1 MGLTLLLCWMTAIVL
16 VAQDSLL
23 IRQTDSIT
31 YRQYLDGDYRALIET
46 SRSARDQ
53 GVTFYYLDYRTAIAY
68 DALKNHAAAATF
80 YERALAVTPD
90 DALLQESLYYAL
102 LLSGQQEKAHILAA
116 SFAPHTQAVTGYHT
130 KAVDR
135 ISLAGGYLMN
145 ENDRSIAAGSSF
157 DSLNQYGDMA
167 FTSLG
172 IDFNLSLRSRLKLG
186 YQFYNTRFER
196 SAGGGLLREEQLAQH
211 QLVAALEFFT
221 PGSITWGFAGGYYNI
236 EQNNGSSATLPG
248 NGWGGPGP
256 GGSAAAFTSAPL
268 RSHNYSVTAFLAR
281 RFRYTLPEIAFSWSD
296 FGWISQYQAKGSL
309 TYYPLGNLNFYGT
322 TAAALIHTPG
332 GWTTHQYLFSQQLGF
347 RLFGQLWT
355 DTGASIGNHLNYI
368 SDRSFTVYDTYDP
381 VMATASV
388 TLSWYARQ
396 MRWSAGYGWQQKE
409 GYAWTTTDYETYRY
423 NNHLINIA
431 WSWNF

>member
-1 MGLTLLLCWMTAIVL
+1 MHRLAITLLLCGMATAML
-16 VAQDSLL
+16 AAQDSLL

-46 SRSARDQ
+46 SRDARDR
-53 GVTFYYLDYRTAIAY
+53 GVSFYYLDYRTAIAY

-80 YERALAVTPD
+80 YERALAVTPN

-102 LLSGQQEKAHILAA
+102 LLSGQKEKAHILAA

-135 ISLAGGYLMN
+135 ISLAGGYMMN
-145 ENDRSIAAGSSF
+145 ENERSIAADSGY

-167 FTSLG
+167 FTTLG
-172 IDFNLSLRSRLKLG
+172 IDFNLSPRSRLKLG
-186 YQFYNTRFER
+186 YQYYNTRFQR
-196 SAGGGLLREEQLAQH
+196 SSGSLLLREDQLAQH
-211 QLVAALEFFT
+211 QLVASLSFFT
-221 PGSITWGFAGGYYNI
+221 PGNTSWGFAGGYYNI
-236 EQNNGSSATLPG
+236 ERNDVGSS
-248 NGWGGPGP
+248 N
-256 GGSAAAFTSAPL
+256 
-268 RSHNYSVTAFLAR
+268 NYSVTAFLAK
-281 RFRYTLPEIAFSWSD
+281 RFRYTLPEIALSWSD
-296 FGWISQYQAKGSL
+296 FGGISQYQAKGSL

-322 TAAALIHTPG
+322 TAAVLIHTPG

-347 RLFGQLWT
+347 RLFGQLWA
-355 DTGASIGNHLNYI
+355 DTGVSIGNHLNYI

-388 TLSWYARQ
+388 TLSWFVRQ
-396 MRWSAGYGWQQKE
+396 MTWSAGYGWQQKE
-409 GYAWTTTDYETYRY
+409 GYAWSATDYKTYRY